1 MAINHK
7 GPQFD
12 PNVSLLQNYAQ
23 DQETWQQLAAAL
35 PMRMQQRYEAI
46 VSRFAIP
53 FNELYHQVFER
64 YEDHLDYLRWPFN
77 NNLFT
82 ALEFNTLMLMRQ
94 RLGTFTDADVYRELE
109 EFNTLEPKD
118 LKMRHFV
125 ANKCNL
131 LLTSE
136 FLHALV
142 MCLCNDQRDV
152 IKNTLLAKNPNLLPS
167 EFSTEAVRNTYVWQ
181 LAIFSYSIVA
191 HELFTYQ
198 RHDLRLQ
205 FVLGLLYSE
214 LGIANEAKRLLSS
227 ACRRY
232 KQLKLYKPRNLA
244 RYCQE
249 LSQDPYASMEGQAA
263 LNGAIKTIIKGD
275 FKLIVDAL
283 DNAELYQQVKLKQQE
298 LQKQLSKL
306 SQSELT
312 HIHELSLLDL
322 FPELTASPDAA
333 TQALEHVS
341 SDFQSRLQ
349 QQLEVLHADAAA
361 KAADAAD
368 TAEAAE
374 AGETADSTGAH
385 ALTAEQQQALAALNE
400 RLTQIKK
407 VPHQNLC
414 QPCPV
419 GDDFAKKDLMEMQ
432 IYSRSEIDQVMYL
445 EYAQLYTIAMGK
457 IYQGKESLLWRN
469 ELSQLLMVPPKSHL
483 VNEGKVYQHLQ
494 QGMQQAQLLTP
505 EGFVSKA
512 DELEHLELDPE
523 LKDALNAIH
532 QDLLRPDVAWS
543 DHLQDLLASLPEPA
557 PDSGSAEQQDDLSEQ
572 QEHFFPSAES
582 WHSLVKLHGGSNMS
596 LAQRIYE
603 DMNAV
608 SYWRYTDAAALAN
621 ISQQKSLEWSMF
633 DARYLIIDALFAEM
647 GEWDMLNEA
656 ANVYNHAQDQDDDV
670 ETEYGVPTLLNQKNA
685 YRGGISI
692 LSPVS
697 AWVYDYIFRSTK
709 ARLMPLYIDIERNF
723 NLRMPLLYNIVKNNL
738 IFSALSNDRLAN
750 NPFAALDSLA
760 LTSFIDLH
768 DDIPDIDTEVDSSA
782 TNPTVV
788 KVDQQSAFFKDEYAE
803 FGRYI
808 NQLRDCDSLV
818 SQEAIDKQWKL
829 FSLMLYFLKKKFA
842 LASTPRDSERLR
854 NLLSTFFDVAT
865 KCFFQANFLSFVG
878 DEYIPICRD
887 YYFNPAQFF
896 LSQDYQSTYR
906 SLLNHAEINPEYKK
920 YYSGLHRLKN
930 KKLDLTQSRMF
941 LVLEEEDGPDNAY
954 AAPNVRAPYA
964 LLTVP
969 EHLLFTPNRYQSPVE
984 VSTQPQSLCLQL
996 LKVQT
1001 VDPFTKRINNLMYT
1015 INDVQNSSINITKF
1029 TEEEVLSL
1037 VNTNSGKTLKDL
1049 INDRDL
1055 INNEDLITDD
1065 DDIDQ
1070 DNLALTDA
1078 LFKASYYRLIPRF
1091 KVYVYIPE
1099 LDGNSLG
1106 ELVDCTF
1113 APHGAK
1119 DQADP
1124 EFLRLVPWLRQIWR
1138 LFCSFLGNDIAR
1150 WCVSR
1155 MYLVGS
1161 QDKYDEI
1168 KRQHSHISFSD
1179 IIFKISSILENSAIE
1194 NSADVSSA
1202 YKHQHLLNIF
1212 FSTLAKADLTVERN
1226 KKANGTQCDKKH
1238 MALEI
1243 EMSHEV
1249 PGKPQPQIVGGVPF
1263 NVNMVWRMLTGLQ
1276 INVGNFS
1283 SLTRQFT
1290 YSVNPL
1296 AFGFAPQLL
1305 APSISR
1311 WRLDVIYGCSTCLP
1325 LVQEYY
1331 DGILQQH
1338 LHLQQLHKDQAAAHY
1353 KERFFSQC
1361 VNKEQLNATQNQGA
1375 VRMRELLGKQVQAQ
1389 GATDPAELAQQT
1401 MSSSAVGEMS
1411 EKEMQNSMSYLSNVG
1426 AHAGFAILPLPEV
1439 LKVPYDAK
1447 IWEQEG
1453 ADQSVLVGTQVEQLF
1468 SEQQMDLLSK
1478 LDQDIRAYLKENP
1491 ASRPMPAIA
1500 EYTGFAVG
1508 TSCLYLDFLIWD
1520 LNRFKELL
1528 RDLRNLPIL
1537 HTLQCGEMYFHS
1549 FNAQDELHLL

>member
-64 YEDHLDYLRWPFN
+64 YEDHLDYGRWPLN

-82 ALEFNTLMLMRQ
+82 ALEFNTLMTMRQ
-94 RLGTFTDADVYRELE
+94 HLGTFTDGDVYRELE

-118 LKMRHFV
+118 HKMRHFV
-125 ANKCNL
+125 ANECNL

-181 LAIFSYSIVA
+181 LAIFTYSIVA

-214 LGIANEAKRLLSS
+214 LGMANEAKRLLSS

-249 LSQDPYASMEGQAA
+249 LSQDPYACMEGQAA

-306 SQSELT
+306 SQSELA
-312 HIHELSLLDL
+312 HIHEFSLLDL
-322 FPELTASPDAA
+322 FPELTASPEAA

-341 SDFQSRLQ
+341 ADFIKSRLQ
-349 QQLEVLHADAAA
+349 QQLEVLHAAAAA
-361 KAADAAD
+361 KTADAAD
-368 TAEAAE
+368 TAEAGEIAD
-374 AGETADSTGAH
+374 AGEAADSTGAH
-385 ALTAEQQQALAALNE
+385 ALTDEQQQALAALNE
-400 RLTQIKK
+400 RLAQIKK

-469 ELSQLLMVPPKSHL
+469 ELSQLLMVPPQSNL

-494 QGMQQAQLLTP
+494 QGMQQAQLLSP
-505 EGFVSKA
+505 EGFVTKA
-512 DELEHLELDPE
+512 EELEHLELEPE
-523 LKDALNAIH
+523 LKDALNTIR

-543 DHLQDLLASLPEPA
+543 EHLQDLLASLPEPA
-557 PDSGSAEQQDDLSEQ
+557 PAPEADAAAQQEDLSEQ

-621 ISQQKSLEWSMF
+621 NSQQKTLEWSVF
-633 DARYLIIDALFAEM
+633 DAQYLIIEALFAEM

-656 ANVYNHAQDQDDDV
+656 INVYNSKQEQDPS
-670 ETEYGVPTLLNQKNA
+670 EFGIPTLLNQKNA
-685 YRGGISI
+685 FRGGISI

-738 IFSALSNDRLAN
+738 ILNSLSNDRLAN
-750 NPFAALDSLA
+750 NPFAALDSLP
-760 LTSFIDLH
+760 LTSLYYMY
-768 DDIPDIDTEVDSSA
+768 DIDPDVDISA
-782 TNPTVV
+782 TNPALI
-788 KVDQQSAFFKDEYAE
+788 KANQLSEFFNNKYEK

-818 SQEAIDKQWKL
+818 SQEAVDKQWKL
-829 FSLMLYFLKKKFA
+829 FSLVSYYIKKKIASAPTA
-842 LASTPRDSERLR
+842 LTDVEQLR
-854 NLLSTFFDVAT
+854 NLMALLFDSAT
-865 KCFFQANFLSFVG
+865 KCFFQASFLSFVG
-878 DEYIPICRD
+878 EEYIPICKD

-906 SLLNHAEINPEYKK
+906 SLLNNAEINPEYKK

-1001 VDPFTKRINNLMYT
+1001 VDPLVKRLNNLMYT
-1015 INDVQNSSINITKF
+1015 INDVQNSTINITKC
-1029 TEEEVLSL
+1029 TREELLSL
-1037 VNTNSGKTLKDL
+1037 VNDLSSKTLKDL
-1049 INDRDL
+1049 NTDL
-1055 INNEDLITDD
+1055 
-1065 DDIDQ
+1065 DDIDRET
-1070 DNLALTDA
+1070 LALTDA
-1078 LFKASYYRLIPRF
+1078 LSKASYYRLIPRF

-1099 LDGNSLG
+1099 LDGNPLG

-1113 APHGAK
+1113 VPHGAK

-1124 EFLRLVPWLRQIWR
+1124 EFLRLVPWLRQIWQ

-1161 QDKYDEI
+1161 QDKYSEI

-1179 IIFKISSILENSAIE
+1179 IILKISTILENSTIE
-1194 NSADVSSA
+1194 NSADVSNA
-1202 YKHQHLLNIF
+1202 DKHQHLLNIF
-1212 FSTLAKADLTVERN
+1212 FSALAEADLTVERH
-1226 KKANGTQCDKKH
+1226 KQDNGIQCDKKH
-1238 MALEI
+1238 LALEI
-1243 EMSHEV
+1243 KMSNDD
-1249 PGKPQPQIVGGVPF
+1249 QAQTQIVGGLPF
-1263 NVNMVWRMLTGLQ
+1263 NVNLVWRGLTGLQ

-1375 VRMRELLGKQVQAQ
+1375 VRMREMLGKQVQAQ
-1389 GATDPAELAQQT
+1389 GAADPTEIAQQS
-1401 MSSSAVGEMS
+1401 MRSSAIGEMS
-1411 EKEMQNSMSYLSNVG
+1411 EREMQNSMSYLSNVG
-1426 AHAGFAILPLPEV
+1426 AQAGFAILPLPEV

-1478 LDQDIRAYLKENP
+1478 LDQDIRAYLKEDP

-1537 HTLQCGEMYFHS
+1537 HTLQCGEMYYHS
-1549 FNAQDELHLL
+1549 FNVQDELHLL